1 MRSSK
6 SSSRRAPRRTQKDAP
21 AILDTAAPLI
31 TYTISPHLTSRQP
44 SLLFN
49 PFGGARAQRVPSSP
63 ARPQGE
69 VALPDARPVSVVE
82 YLEAEE
88 LEDDGTSSVPKALA
102 VNLPTTTAQDS
113 RYSMYSLRELP
124 CVTAEE
130 IQEI

>member
-49 PFGGARAQRVPSSP
+49 PFGG

>member
-49 PFGGARAQRVPSSP
+49 PFGGARA
-63 ARPQGE
+63 QGE

>member
-1 MRSSK
+1 MRSRK
-6 SSSRRAPRRTQKDAP
+6 SSSRRAPHRTQKGYSRN
-21 AILDTAAPLI
+21 TRHRR
-31 TYTISPHLTSRQP
+31 TGYHTSPHLTSPQP

>member
-1 MRSSK
+1 M
-6 SSSRRAPRRTQKDAP
+6 
-21 AILDTAAPLI
+21 
-31 TYTISPHLTSRQP
+31 
-44 SLLFN
+44 
-49 PFGGARAQRVPSSP
+49 
-63 ARPQGE
+63 
-69 VALPDARPVSVVE
+69 VE

>member
-1 MRSSK
+1 MLPQYST
-6 SSSRRAPRRTQKDAP
+6 P
-21 AILDTAAPLI
+21 
-31 TYTISPHLTSRQP
+31 PHRLSHIIYLSSRQP